1 MKINGIDLVFDFYD
15 SDQKEKREIY
25 LEELRK
31 INVLSGTPVPEG
43 MSGVDWECEN
53 VKTFFDRVFGEG
65 VGDMVCGTGH
75 NHLACL
81 EAFDSLITEVNDQH
95 RRYRKVRQKFEKQG
109 KKKK

>member
-15 SDQKEKREIY
+15 SDQREKREIY

-43 MSGVDWECEN
+43 MSGVDWECE
-53 VKTFFDRVFGEG
+53 TFFDRVFGEG
-65 VGDMVCGTGH
+65 VGDRVCGVGH
-75 NHLACL
+75 DHLACL
-81 EAFDSLITEVNDQH
+81 EAFDSLITDVNDQH